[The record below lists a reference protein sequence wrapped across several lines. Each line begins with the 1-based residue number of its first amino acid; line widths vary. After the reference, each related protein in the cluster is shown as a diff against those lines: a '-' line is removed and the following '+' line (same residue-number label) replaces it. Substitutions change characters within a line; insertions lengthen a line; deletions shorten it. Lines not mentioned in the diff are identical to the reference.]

1 MKQFIIL
8 ILFFNCLFF
17 TAQQEFDF
25 YNSHW
30 YVASTSWNADEF
42 KVTSKEVF
50 QTSSKIGRIDSTK
63 NIYYK
68 LNTSLP
74 FFLDGRPQ
82 KQFFI
87 RIDSVTSNIY
97 LRSFQDEEIEY
108 LMYDFNME
116 VGDTVKSILCN
127 QLDGKLIVSKVEI
140 LEGNQKLIHTKL
152 NGKEDSKTF
161 KFLEG
166 VGSTNGFIVNL
177 SSEVNNGNI
186 LKCCHYTNK
195 LIYSQGNDCGP
206 EPKLKPRPVR
216 KTIQK

>member
-1 MKQFIIL
+1 MVSCFV
-8 ILFFNCLFF
+8 F
-17 TAQQEFDF
+17 TAQKEFDF

-30 YVASTSWNADEF
+30 YLSNTSWNAEEF

-50 QTSSKIGRIDSTK
+50 QTTSKIGRIDSTK

-68 LNTSLP
+68 LNTSMP
-74 FFLDGRPQ
+74 FFLDGKPQ

-87 RIDSVTSNIY
+87 RIDSVTKNVY
-97 LRSFQDEEIEY
+97 LRSFHDEEKEY
-108 LMYDFNME
+108 LMYDFNVK

-127 QLDGKLIVSKVEI
+127 QLEGELIVSQVEM
-140 LEGNQKLIHTKL
+140 LEGNQKMIHAKL

-161 KFLEG
+161 KFIEG

-177 SSEVNNGNI
+177 STDVKNGSM

-195 LIYSQGNDCGP
+195 LIYSQGGDCGP

-216 KTIQK
+216 KTKTSNN